1 MSKKIM
7 QTNDLQAV
15 AMPPVKEYQ
24 TAVQRDGTGLCAK
37 DVYKRTI
44 EWLKSVH
51 RENVVSEQVI
61 EEYSM
66 AVARWVHL
74 EQMIS
79 KYGYIAKHPTTGA
92 PIPSPYVAMAQGYLK
107 QISAIRAEI
116 NQTIK
121 YNRPITSDFTQEVV
135 YGG

>member
-15 AMPPVKEYQ
+15 AMPPVKEYL
-24 TAVQRDGTGLCAK
+24 TAVQRDGTELCAK

-51 RENVVSEQVI
+51 CENVVSEQVI

-121 YNRPITSDFTQEVV
+121 YNRPITSDFMREVV

>member
-1 MSKKIM
+1 MRKKE
-7 QTNDLQAV
+7 TKAADLQV
-15 AMPPVKEYQ
+15 ISMPPVKEYL
-24 TAVQRDGTGLCAK
+24 TAVQRDGTELCAK
-37 DVYKRTI
+37 EVYKRTV
-44 EWLKSVH
+44 EWLKAQH
-51 RENVVSEQVI
+51 CENVISEQII

-92 PIPSPYVAMAQGYLK
+92 AIPSPYVAMAQGYLK
-107 QISAIRAEI
+107 QISAIRAEM
-116 NQTIK
+116 NQLIK
-121 YNRPITSDFTQEVV
+121 YNRPVTSDFMREVV

>member
-1 MSKKIM
+1 MRKK
-7 QTNDLQAV
+7 QTQTTELQAV
-15 AMPPVKEYQ
+15 EMPSVKEYL
-24 TAVQRDGTGLCAK
+24 TAVQRDGTELCAK
-37 DVYKRTI
+37 DVYRRTVQWI
-44 EWLKSVH
+44 KEQH
-51 RENVVSEQVI
+51 CENVISEQMI

-92 PIPSPYVAMAQGYLK
+92 AIPSPYVAMAQGYLK

-116 NQTIK
+116 NQLIK
-121 YNRPITSDFTQEVV
+121 YNRPVTSDFMREVV